1 MTSTQSTS
9 TSDPIWDEALGRIKR
24 RIDDTLASG
33 LAGFPHYG
41 EPATGQWATT
51 ADGSWTGG
59 FWVGELWLAGHYWS
73 DPVYAREA
81 ERWLRKLESR
91 IESKSVFRGFLF
103 YYGAV
108 PGASVAKNPYAREI
122 VVRSGAT
129 LAKAFNSTVG
139 LIPLGTEAEEAH
151 SVGDDKTNIDS
162 LIASP
167 LLLRAANANGD
178 ASLRRIALA
187 HAERNAEFCVQADG
201 SVIQSASF
209 DPATG
214 RVIRRYTHK
223 GSSPSSIWT
232 RAQAWAMLG
241 YALCAMQARQEQLLF
256 ALAERTAQWWINH
269 VPDDRV
275 AYWDFSVAK
284 TPETRR
290 DTSGTAIAAVALL
303 KLSAIHPDP
312 DARSRYSQAAQETV
326 RALVERHLTPV
337 GAADKRPPGILAD
350 GCFDPNNGLAVSNEL
365 IWGDYFLF
373 EALGILSTRLN
384 ATIV

>member
-41 EPATGQWATT
+41 EPATGQWVTT

-122 VVRSGAT
+122 VLRSGAT

-139 LIPLGTEAEEAH
+139 LIPLGTAAEEAH

-187 HAERNAEFCVQADG
+187 HALIFQCRLFGDTPYLPARARRRER
-201 SVIQSASF
+201 
-209 DPATG
+209 
-214 RVIRRYTHK
+214 
-223 GSSPSSIWT
+223 PSSIV
-232 RAQAWAMLG
+232 RPEPNFSKMES
-241 YALCAMQARQEQLLF
+241 ARSS
-256 ALAERTAQWWINH
+256 AGG
-269 VPDDRV
+269 
-275 AYWDFSVAK
+275 
-284 TPETRR
+284 
-290 DTSGTAIAAVALL
+290 TSG
-303 KLSAIHPDP
+303 
-312 DARSRYSQAAQETV
+312 SR
-326 RALVERHLTPV
+326 
-337 GAADKRPPGILAD
+337 
-350 GCFDPNNGLAVSNEL
+350 
-365 IWGDYFLF
+365 
-373 EALGILSTRLN
+373 
-384 ATIV
+384 